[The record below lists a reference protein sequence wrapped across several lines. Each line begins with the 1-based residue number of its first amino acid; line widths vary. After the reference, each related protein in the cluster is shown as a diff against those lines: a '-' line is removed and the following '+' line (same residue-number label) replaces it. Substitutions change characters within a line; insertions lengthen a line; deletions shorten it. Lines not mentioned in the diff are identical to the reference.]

1 MKYDLLKCTIVKF
14 KIVVDMEN
22 KYGIELDVKLEAEAY
37 FSEKVLLMERR
48 FFADMTKNHRR
59 TIILNS
65 AVRLTVIN
73 LIELLEEIKLMASVS

>member
-1 MKYDLLKCTIVKF
+1 
-14 KIVVDMEN
+14 MEN
-22 KYGIELDVKLEAEAY
+22 KYGIGLDVKLEAEAY
-37 FSEKVLLMERR
+37 FTEKVLLMERR

-65 AVRLTVIN
+65 AVRLMVIM